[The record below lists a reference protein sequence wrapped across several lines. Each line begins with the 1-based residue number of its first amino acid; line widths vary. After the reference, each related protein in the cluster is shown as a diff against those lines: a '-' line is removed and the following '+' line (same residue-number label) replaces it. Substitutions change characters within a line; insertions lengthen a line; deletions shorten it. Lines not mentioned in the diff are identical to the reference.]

1 MTNTNKSVIFIPT
14 LSSNPSYVYN
24 VEQAKKTWIQK
35 LNTEIFDYFFIYDT
49 THDTYIDQNCIYLK
63 RPEHK
68 KYSLIDKIQNILCF
82 FQHYNNKYKY
92 YIKCDDDSYIDAK
105 WLANIVSSNSVDIF
119 GRLGHTQT
127 FSLNNSNAY
136 IWPHGCLYGLSHNL
150 LDILIDFSFSAPKIS
165 CGHCEDLWIG
175 YLLQNSH
182 VASLNLSKH
191 IWNGFNYQYVKNL
204 NNVMQHKVIH
214 SKNTSLYHYY
224 DNKTC
229 PDIFD
234 MYHALIHLS
243 GQSIKTLDTIDRN
256 ESCFNLSFD
265 SNIYSISSSQSFEN
279 YVEAYRHWMQYRT
292 VKNYIYNF
300 HHNSAYHK
308 NIIYYKHMP
317 NLENFNDL
325 GSKFNDRYNTIYVL
339 PDKPLWK
346 IPFNCTILINDTN
359 GYHSILEDIVANSCN
374 ALNIRY
380 I

>member
-1 MTNTNKSVIFIPT
+1 MTTKNKSIIFIPT
-14 LSSNPSYVYN
+14 VSSNPYYAYN
-24 VEQAKKTWIQK
+24 IDQARKTWIK
-35 LNTEIFDYFFIYDT
+35 KIDTETFDYFFIDDT
-49 THDTYIDQNCIYLK
+49 TNDTYIDDDFIYLQNPVNK
-63 RPEHK
+63 P
-68 KYSLIDKIQNILCF
+68 YSLKNKIKNIFRF
-82 FQHYNNKYKY
+82 FQNYNYQYKY
-92 YIKCDDDSYIDAK
+92 YIRCDDDSYIDPQ
-105 WLANIVSSNSVDIF
+105 WVANIVGSNDVDIF
-119 GRLGHTQT
+119 GMLGYTQR
-127 FSLNNSNAY
+127 FSLNNNSSY
-136 IWPHGCLYGLSHNL
+136 MWPHGCFYGLHYKL
-150 LDILIDFSFSAPKIS
+150 LNKLIDLIPTLPEIP
-165 CGHCEDLWIG
+165 CDRCDDVMIG

-204 NNVMQHKVIH
+204 NNVMQHKVVH

-224 DNKTC
+224 DNNLC